1 MIGTAVAVGLSK
13 IVGKWRL
20 GRVLFL
26 LPYAVPHVAVA
37 LIWLSLFTPTLSP
50 INAFFD
56 LFGIT
61 VPTFLTTQNG
71 AMFAIVVADT
81 WTNFPFT
88 MLIILAALQ
97 GISTEL
103 DEAAALDGATR
114 VKAFI
119 FITLPLL
126 IPALLMVSLF
136 RFIDSLKH
144 FPMIFVI
151 TKGGP
156 GRSTQ
161 ATNFYAYVQTFQN
174 SNVAYGAAIA
184 VFLFVFAAVI
194 SLLCCTAQ
202 SAGVVVIDNSTSY
215 RAKKALGVG
224 MMLVLLGFAAL
235 PTLWVLILSI
245 REQSAIFE
253 PIWESR
259 WRSLLDNFFSI
270 TRSDFPRALMNSFIT
285 AGSSTALAML
295 VGVPAGFALAK
306 SRVSAKFLASWILL
320 LLRMAPPVG
329 FVIPLFLLYVNA
341 GLIDTY
347 AGLIAAY
354 MTLTLPLIVW
364 SMWNSFSQ
372 VPDELVEAAI
382 MDGASLAKAFLLVA
396 LPIARPGAVAAAIL
410 GFLIA
415 MERFLLRADHYT
427 VVHEHRTCCGHELHL
442 V

>member
-1 MIGTAVAVGLSK
+1 MIIPAVLAVGIFAIVPLAGMLALAFSDFHLIRGTDWKIGFHNFARLVSDQRLLNSIYVMAVLSIFGVAAQVVIGTAVAVGLSK

-20 GRVLFL
+20 GRVMFL

-50 INAFFD
+50 INAFFN

-61 VPTFLTTQNG
+61 VPSFLTSQNG

-97 GISTEL
+97 GISTDL

-126 IPALLMVSLF
+126 VPALLMVSLF

-161 ATNFYAYVQTFQN
+161 ATNFYAYIQTFQN

-194 SLLCCTAQ
+194 SFYVARLNQ
-202 SAGVVVIDNSTSY
+202 
-215 RAKKALGVG
+215 
-224 MMLVLLGFAAL
+224 
-235 PTLWVLILSI
+235 
-245 REQSAIFE
+245 
-253 PIWESR
+253 
-259 WRSLLDNFFSI
+259 
-270 TRSDFPRALMNSFIT
+270 
-285 AGSSTALAML
+285 
-295 VGVPAGFALAK
+295 
-306 SRVSAKFLASWILL
+306 RVSS
-320 LLRMAPPVG
+320 
-329 FVIPLFLLYVNA
+329 
-341 GLIDTY
+341 
-347 AGLIAAY
+347 
-354 MTLTLPLIVW
+354 
-364 SMWNSFSQ
+364 
-372 VPDELVEAAI
+372 
-382 MDGASLAKAFLLVA
+382 
-396 LPIARPGAVAAAIL
+396 
-410 GFLIA
+410 
-415 MERFLLRADHYT
+415 
-427 VVHEHRTCCGHELHL
+427 
-442 V
+442 